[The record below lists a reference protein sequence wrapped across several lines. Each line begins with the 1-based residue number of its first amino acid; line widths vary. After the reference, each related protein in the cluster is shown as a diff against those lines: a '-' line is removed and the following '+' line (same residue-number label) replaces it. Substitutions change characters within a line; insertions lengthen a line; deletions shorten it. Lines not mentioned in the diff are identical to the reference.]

1 MSARDRFEPWAYS
14 ALRAVAG
21 FMFLFHGAQKLFGVL
36 GSHGV
41 PAVGSEHRTP
51 GNRLEALDGLALDPT
66 FVESDAYD
74 LQIFPSV
81 LTTRPRELV
90 PPDAD
95 IEEQEIQFAFAVW
108 TQRRPSDSI
117 SFIGARSV
125 LDGNVKRMWQDIF
138 PDRHTLGSATG

>member
-1 MSARDRFEPWAYS
+1 MRQGAR
-14 ALRAVAG
+14 ALVELTG
-21 FMFLFHGAQKLFGVL
+21 WLAQHVEKFFAMG
-36 GSHGV
+36 
-41 PAVGSEHRTP
+41 PTRPEFGSEHRTP

-108 TQRRPSDSI
+108 TQRRPS
-117 SFIGARSV
+117 
-125 LDGNVKRMWQDIF
+125 
-138 PDRHTLGSATG
+138 